1 MQDFYPHF
9 IEEKTRVWEET
20 YPSHWVEWALCDHE
34 VLLQFVTTHQVWQAA
49 ALLLKALYSCW
60 FELYGIAIFIGPK
73 GQIWGVSFG
82 SVSIFCPLP
91 GNVDPIHRSHPSFR
105 PISVPLSSR
114 WPSCTRQIRC
124 ICLLRADRTENHW
137 LRGLDN
143 RTGLLSGL
151 EAGTLRSR
159 TFPIPVRDGHLLPGS
174 LYGLFSILS
183 CLCPN
188 LLSL

>member
-1 MQDFYPHF
+1 M
-9 IEEKTRVWEET
+9 E
-20 YPSHWVEWALCDHE
+20 WVLCDHE
-34 VLLQFVTTHQVWQAA
+34 VLLQYVTTHQVWQAA
-49 ALLLKALYSCW
+49 TLLPKALCSCW

-73 GQIWGVSFG
+73 GQISAVSFG

-91 GNVDPIHRSHPSFR
+91 GNTDPIHRSPPSFR

-114 WPSCTRQIRC
+114 RPSCTQQLRRC
-124 ICLLRADRTENHW
+124 ICLLGADRTKDHW
-137 LRGLDN
+137 PRGLDN
-143 RTGLLSGL
+143 GTGLLSGL

-159 TFPIPVRDGHLLPGS
+159 TFPYPVRDGHLLPGS

-188 LLSL
+188 LFSL